1 MAMTEKCLTQEK
13 VNQAKMLIEN
23 FYTNLISQ
31 NNEREARWLGYV
43 SNETTDWFD
52 FLFRSNRF
60 RRLEE
65 QMTADGLSED
75 EVEEEKRNVE

>member
-31 NNEREARWLGYV
+31 NNEREAR
-43 SNETTDWFD
+43 
-52 FLFRSNRF
+52 
-60 RRLEE
+60 
-65 QMTADGLSED
+65 
-75 EVEEEKRNVE
+75 